1 MYKSSV
7 KRFREIIK
15 VLAFYGF
22 GSIIDG
28 KLKKKNNYP
37 ENLRKAFEELGP
49 TFIKIG
55 QILSTRPDLI
65 PDNYIKELSKL
76 QDSAPEEEFCD
87 IENIFY
93 KEFNKKISDT
103 FLSFD
108 KKPMASA
115 SIAEV
120 HSARLKDGR
129 DVIVKIQR
137 PGIADKMKL
146 DIYILKKI
154 LSLTKAKFEDAIIDP
169 KEALDEILSSTELEL
184 DFKNEAENMKKFS
197 DLNKNVAFIYCPYL
211 ACELCS
217 TRVLT
222 MERIDGF
229 KIDNIEKLNDEGYD
243 TQDVGYKL
251 ALSYFKQIFK
261 DGFFHGDPHPGNLL
275 IRDGKI
281 CFIDFGIMGNLN
293 SSLKSVLND
302 MIFAIATKNI
312 GKMVSCIMSIGIKK
326 GYVNRNRLYEDIDYL
341 YASYL
346 STSLQNIKISVM
358 LEEVFDTAKRNNLKF
373 PRDLTILMRGLVII
387 EGVVAKIAPDVN
399 IMDIAVP
406 YVKSGSTGNLL
417 KEFNP
422 DEMLASGLG
431 FIKDTVKIPGTI
443 MELMDSMLSGRL
455 KIQLEHNNLQKPVN
469 QLNKMVNRLVF
480 ALIVSSMIIGSSLIL
495 SSSIGPKIYNISI
508 IGVTGFFFAAVLGIW
523 LLISIIRSGRI

>member
-7 KRFREIIK
+7 RRFREIIK

-22 GSIIDG
+22 GSIVDG
-28 KLKKKNNYP
+28 KIKKKNNYP

-76 QDSAPEEEFCD
+76 QDSAPKENFED
-87 IENIFY
+87 IENVFNI
-93 KEFNKKISDT
+93 EFNKKISDS
-103 FLSFD
+103 FLYFD
-108 KKPMASA
+108 KNPLASA

-120 HSARLKDGR
+120 HCARLKDGR

-137 PGIADKMKL
+137 PGIADNMRL
-146 DIYILKKI
+146 DIHILKKI
-154 LSLTKAKFEDAIIDP
+154 FSLTRAKFEDAIIDP

-184 DFKNEAENMKKFS
+184 DFKNEAENLKKFS
-197 DLNKNVAFIYCPYL
+197 DLNKDVAFIYCPYL
-211 ACELCS
+211 IEDLCS

-222 MERIDGF
+222 MEKIDGF
-229 KIDNIEKLNDEGYD
+229 KIDNLKKLDEEGYD
-243 TQDVGYKL
+243 AQDVGYKL

-302 MIFAIATKNI
+302 MIFAIATKNV

-358 LEEVFDTAKRNNLKF
+358 LQEVFDTAKRNNLKL
-373 PRDLTILMRGLVII
+373 PRDLTILIRGLVII

-422 DEMLASGLG
+422 DELLASGLG
-431 FIKDTVKIPGTI
+431 FIKDTVKIPGTV
-443 MELMDSMLSGRL
+443 MELIDSILAGRI
-455 KIQLEHNNLQKPVN
+455 KVQLEHNNLQKPVN

-495 SSSIGPKIYNISI
+495 NSNAGPKVYNISI
-508 IGVTGFFFAAVLGIW
+508 IGVTGFGAAAVLGIW

>member
-7 KRFREIIK
+7 KRFKEIIR

-76 QDSAPEEEFCD
+76 QDSAPEEEFDD
-87 IENIFY
+87 IEKVFY
-93 KEFNKKISDT
+93 KEFNKKISDA

-120 HSARLKDGR
+120 YSASLEDGR

-137 PGIADKMKL
+137 PGIEDKMRL

-154 LSLTKAKFEDAIIDP
+154 FSLTKAKFEDAIIDP

-184 DFKNEAENMKKFS
+184 DFKNESENLKKFS
-197 DLNKNVAFIYCPYL
+197 DFNKDVAFIYCPYL
-211 ACELCS
+211 VKDFCS

-229 KIDNIEKLNDEGYD
+229 KIDNIEKLNQEGYD
-243 TQDVGYKL
+243 TQDVGKKL

-275 IRDGKI
+275 INNGKI

-302 MIFAIATKNI
+302 MIFAIAAKNV

-358 LEEVFDTAKRNNLKF
+358 LQEVFETAKRNNLKL
-373 PRDLTILMRGLVII
+373 PRDLTILIRGLVII

-406 YVKSGSTGNLL
+406 YVKSGSKGNLI

-422 DEMLASGLG
+422 DEMLISGLG
-431 FIKDTVKIPGTI
+431 FIKNTIKIPETI
-443 MELMDSMLSGRL
+443 VELTDSILNGRL

-495 SSSIGPKIYNISI
+495 NSNIGPKIYNISI